1 MSDYKVYKL
10 FPTPV
15 FHYRLENYEE
25 LNKELEKYIL
35 DLKKKDKTGQ
45 LKSNRGGWHS
55 PFFDLK
61 NEIPMKFFNKMK
73 NFLEKIITNEMGW
86 EYIPNN
92 VKITSMWSIINKK
105 GDFNIQHN
113 HPNAYLSAAYYVKFP
128 QKSGNIKF
136 FDPREQKSIRY
147 PKITKYT
154 EISAPIVEITPKEGD
169 LLIFPAYLYNAVS
182 ENLADEN
189 RIIISFNVDIKYR

>member
-15 FHYRLENYEE
+15 FHYKLENYEE
-25 LNKELEKYIL
+25 INKELKKYIL

-45 LKSNRGGWHS
+45 LKSNKGGWHS

-61 NEIPMKFFNKMK
+61 NEIPMKFFNKIK
-73 NFLEKIITNEMGW
+73 NFLEKIIKNEMGW

-92 VKITSMWSIINKK
+92 VRITSMWSIINKK

-113 HPNAYLSAAYYVKFP
+113 HPNAYFSAAYYVKCP
-128 QKSGNIKF
+128 VNSGNINFHEGNEAKLIRHPNIKKF
-136 FDPREQKSIRY
+136 
-147 PKITKYT
+147 T
-154 EISAPIVEITPKEGD
+154 EMSAMKTSLEPKEGD
-169 LLIFPAYLYNAVS
+169 LFVFPAYFYHDVG
-182 ENLADEN
+182 ENLSNED
-189 RIIISFNVDIKYR
+189 RIVISFNLDVIR

>member
-61 NEIPMKFFNKMK
+61 NETPMKFFNKMK
-73 NFLEKIITNEMGW
+73 NFLEKIIKNEMGW
-86 EYIPNN
+86 EYVPNN

-113 HPNAYLSAAYYVKFP
+113 HPNAYLSAAYYVKCP
-128 QKSGNIKF
+128 VNSGNINFHEGSEAKLIRHPNIKKF
-136 FDPREQKSIRY
+136 
-147 PKITKYT
+147 T
-154 EISAPIVEITPKEGD
+154 EMSAMKTSLEPKEGD
-169 LLIFPAYLYNAVS
+169 LFVFPAYFYHDVG
-182 ENLADEN
+182 ENLSNED
-189 RIIISFNVDIKYR
+189 RIVISFNLDIIR

>member
-15 FHYRLENYEE
+15 FHYKLENYEE
-25 LNKELEKYIL
+25 INKELKKYIL

-45 LKSNRGGWHS
+45 LKSNKGGWHS

-61 NEIPMKFFNKMK
+61 NEIPMKFFNKIK
-73 NFLEKIITNEMGW
+73 NFLEKIIKNEMGW

-92 VKITSMWSIINKK
+92 VRITSMWSIINKK

-113 HPNAYLSAAYYVKFP
+113 HPNAYFSAAYYVKCP
-128 QKSGNIKF
+128 VNSGNINFHEGNEAKLIRHPNIKKF
-136 FDPREQKSIRY
+136 
-147 PKITKYT
+147 T
-154 EISAPIVEITPKEGD
+154 EMSAMKTSLEPKEGD
-169 LLIFPAYLYNAVS
+169 LFVFPAYFYHDVG
-182 ENLADEN
+182 ENLSNED
-189 RIIISFNVDIKYR
+189 RIVISFNLDIIR

>member
-1 MSDYKVYKL
+1 MSNYKVYKL

-73 NFLEKIITNEMGW
+73 NFLEKIIKNEMGW
-86 EYIPNN
+86 EYVPNN

-113 HPNAYLSAAYYVKFP
+113 HPNAYLSAAYYVKCP
-128 QKSGNIKF
+128 VNSGNINFHEGSEAKLIRHPNIKKF
-136 FDPREQKSIRY
+136 
-147 PKITKYT
+147 T
-154 EISAPIVEITPKEGD
+154 EMSAMKTSLEPKEGD
-169 LLIFPAYLYNAVS
+169 LFVFPAYFYHDVG
-182 ENLADEN
+182 ENLSNED
-189 RIIISFNVDIKYR
+189 RIVISFNLDIIR

>member
-35 DLKKKDKTGQ
+35 DLKKKNKTGQ

-86 EYIPNN
+86 EYVPNN

-113 HPNAYLSAAYYVKFP
+113 HPNAYFSAAYYVKCP
-128 QKSGNIKF
+128 VNSGNINFHEGSEAKLIRHPNIKKF
-136 FDPREQKSIRY
+136 
-147 PKITKYT
+147 T
-154 EISAPIVEITPKEGD
+154 EMSAMKTSLEPKEGD
-169 LLIFPAYLYNAVS
+169 LFVFPAYFYHDVG
-182 ENLADEN
+182 ENLSNED
-189 RIIISFNVDIKYR
+189 RIVISFNLDIIR

>member
-15 FHYRLENYEE
+15 FHYKLENYEE
-25 LNKELEKYIL
+25 INKELKKYIL

-61 NEIPMKFFNKMK
+61 NETPMKFFNKMK

-86 EYIPNN
+86 DYVPNN

-113 HPNAYLSAAYYVKFP
+113 HPNAYLSAAYYVKCP
-128 QKSGNIKF
+128 VNSGNINFHEGSEAKLIRHPNIKKF
-136 FDPREQKSIRY
+136 
-147 PKITKYT
+147 T
-154 EISAPIVEITPKEGD
+154 EMSAMKTSLEPKEGD
-169 LLIFPAYLYNAVS
+169 LFVFPAYFYHDVG
-182 ENLADEN
+182 ENLSNED
-189 RIIISFNVDIKYR
+189 RIVISFNLDIIR

>member
-15 FHYRLENYEE
+15 FHYKLENYEE
-25 LNKELEKYIL
+25 INKELKKYIL

-45 LKSNRGGWHS
+45 LKSNKGGWHS

-61 NEIPMKFFNKMK
+61 NEIPMKFFNKIK
-73 NFLEKIITNEMGW
+73 NFLEKIIKNEMGW

-92 VKITSMWSIINKK
+92 VRITSMWSIINKK

-113 HPNAYLSAAYYVKFP
+113 HPNAYFSAAYYVKCP
-128 QKSGNIKF
+128 VNSGNINFHEGNEAKL
-136 FDPREQKSIRY
+136 IRH
-147 PKITKYT
+147 PNIKQFT
-154 EISAPIVEITPKEGD
+154 EMSAMKTSLEPKEGD
-169 LLIFPAYLYNAVS
+169 LFVFPAYFYHDVG
-182 ENLADEN
+182 ENLSNED
-189 RIIISFNVDIKYR
+189 RIVISFNLDVIR

>member
-15 FHYRLENYEE
+15 FHYKLENYEE

-73 NFLEKIITNEMGW
+73 SFLEKIITNEMGW
-86 EYIPNN
+86 EYVPNN

-113 HPNAYLSAAYYVKFP
+113 HPNAYLSAAYYVKCP
-128 QKSGNIKF
+128 VNSGNINFHEGSEAKLIRHPNIKKF
-136 FDPREQKSIRY
+136 
-147 PKITKYT
+147 T
-154 EISAPIVEITPKEGD
+154 EMSAMKTSLEPKEGD
-169 LLIFPAYLYNAVS
+169 LFVFPAYFYHDVG
-182 ENLADEN
+182 ENLSNED
-189 RIIISFNVDIKYR
+189 RIVISFNLDIIR

>member
-113 HPNAYLSAAYYVKFP
+113 HPNAYLSAAYYVKCP
-128 QKSGNIKF
+128 VNSGNINFHEGSEAKLIRHPNIKKF
-136 FDPREQKSIRY
+136 
-147 PKITKYT
+147 T
-154 EISAPIVEITPKEGD
+154 EMSAMKTSLAPKEGD
-169 LLIFPAYLYNAVS
+169 LFVFPAYFYHDVG
-182 ENLADEN
+182 ENLSNED
-189 RIIISFNVDIKYR
+189 RIVISFNLDIIR